1 MSFLPVLSGLISLVG
16 TIPYIRDTI
25 RGRTKPRVAS
35 WLVWGILTGIAAAA
49 SFSRGHMPAAVLALC
64 MTISC
69 LVVTALAIKKT
80 GSASLEKVDISCLVA
95 ALVGFLLWQWFN
107 SPEIA
112 VLAVVAIDA
121 VASLPTI
128 RHAYRAPDEETLF
141 EFVMAGLASIVALAA
156 TTNFAVTA
164 VLYPI
169 YIIVFDFTVAMLI
182 IRGRRKVLS

>member
-1 MSFLPVLSGLISLVG
+1 MGILSIASGIISLIG
-16 TIPYIRDTI
+16 TVPYIRDTI
-25 RGRTKPRVAS
+25 RGYTKPRVAS

-49 SFSRGHMPAAVLALC
+49 SFSQGHTPAGALAACMTLSCLLVTVLAL
-64 MTISC
+64 
-69 LVVTALAIKKT
+69 KKT
-80 GSASLEKVDISCLVA
+80 GSASLEKFDIGCLAA
-95 ALVGFLLWQWFN
+95 ALAGAILWQWFN

-156 TTNFAVTA
+156 TTDFAITA
-164 VLYPI
+164 VLYPL
-169 YIIVFDFTVAMLI
+169 YIIVFDFTVATLI
-182 IRGRRKVLS
+182 IRGRRKLLS